1 MKDNLVKENDFVLFY
16 LSPRKKWLIQVSPG
30 KQVHTHAGYIEVEEV
45 IGKEY
50 GQSVMTNTNQEI
62 YLLYPRL
69 NDFIF
74 KSKRATQIL
83 YPKDMAIIASWTDLS
98 NGKKVVEAGTGSGS
112 LSCFIANLIRPEGRL
127 YTYDV
132 REESHEI
139 AKKNIEK
146 AGLSE
151 FVTLK
156 IKDAKLGLEE
166 KDMDVAILDL
176 GDPWTLIKTMKGCLR
191 PGGILASVSPTINQ
205 VEKVVIELQN
215 EGFLEIET
223 LEILMREMEV
233 REGKTR
239 PAMSMVGHTTYLTFA
254 RKSLDTVKG

>member
-239 PAMSMVGHTTYLTFA
+239 PAMRMVGHTTYLTFA

>member
-69 NDFIF
+69 NDYIF

-98 NGKKVVEAGTGSGS
+98 HGKKVIEAGTGSGS
-112 LSCFIANLIRPEGRL
+112 LSCFIANLIRPDGHL
-127 YTYDV
+127 YSYDV

-151 FVTLK
+151 FVTLQ

-239 PAMSMVGHTTYLTFA
+239 PAMRMVGHTTYLTFA

>member
-30 KQVHTHAGYIEVEEV
+30 KQVHTHAGYIEVEDV

-50 GQSVMTNTNQEI
+50 GQSVMTNTKQEI

-69 NDFIF
+69 NDYIF

-98 NGKKVVEAGTGSGS
+98 HGKKVIEAGTGSGS
-112 LSCFIANLIRPEGRL
+112 LSCFIANLIRPDGHL
-127 YTYDV
+127 YSYDV

-151 FVTLK
+151 FVTLQ

-191 PGGILASVSPTINQ
+191 PGGTLASVSPTINQ

-239 PAMSMVGHTTYLTFA
+239 PAMRMVGHTTYLTFA

>member
-139 AKKNIEK
+139 AKKNIDK

-239 PAMSMVGHTTYLTFA
+239 PAMRMVGHTTYLTFA

>member
-112 LSCFIANLIRPEGRL
+112 LSCFIANLIRPDGRL

-239 PAMSMVGHTTYLTFA
+239 PAMRMVGHTTYLTFA

>member
-98 NGKKVVEAGTGSGS
+98 NGKKVVEAGMGSGS

-239 PAMSMVGHTTYLTFA
+239 PAMRMVGHTTYLTFA

>member
-1 MKDNLVKENDFVLFY
+1 MKDNLVKEIDFVLFY

-239 PAMSMVGHTTYLTFA
+239 PAMRMVGHTTYLTFA

>member
-30 KQVHTHAGYIEVEEV
+30 KQVHTHAGYIEVEDV

-50 GQSVMTNTNQEI
+50 GQSVMTNTKQEI

-69 NDFIF
+69 NDYIF

-98 NGKKVVEAGTGSGS
+98 HGKKVIEAGTGSGS
-112 LSCFIANLIRPEGRL
+112 LSCVIANLIRPDGHL
-127 YTYDV
+127 YSYDV

-151 FVTLK
+151 FVTLQM
-156 IKDAKLGLEE
+156 KDAKLGLEE

-191 PGGILASVSPTINQ
+191 PGGTLASVSPTINQ

-239 PAMSMVGHTTYLTFA
+239 PAMRMVGHTTYLTFA

>member
-69 NDFIF
+69 NDYIF

-98 NGKKVVEAGTGSGS
+98 HGKKVVEAGTGSGS
-112 LSCFIANLIRPEGRL
+112 LSCFIANLIRPDGHL

-166 KDMDVAILDL
+166 KEMDVAILDL

-239 PAMSMVGHTTYLTFA
+239 PAMRMVGHTTYLTFA

>member
-98 NGKKVVEAGTGSGS
+98 HGKKVVEAGTGSGS
-112 LSCFIANLIRPEGRL
+112 LSCVIANLIRPDGHL
-127 YTYDV
+127 YTYDI

-239 PAMSMVGHTTYLTFA
+239 PAMRMVGHTTYLTFA

>member
-50 GQSVMTNTNQEI
+50 GQSVMTNTKQEI

-69 NDFIF
+69 NDYIF

-83 YPKDMAIIASWTDLS
+83 YPKDMAIIASWTGLS
-98 NGKKVVEAGTGSGS
+98 HGKKVIEAGTGSGS
-112 LSCFIANLIRPEGRL
+112 LSCFIANLIRPDGHL
-127 YTYDV
+127 YSYDV

-151 FVTLK
+151 FVTLQ

-191 PGGILASVSPTINQ
+191 PGGTLASVSPTINQ

-239 PAMSMVGHTTYLTFA
+239 PAMRMVGHTTYLTFA

>member
-69 NDFIF
+69 NDYIF

-98 NGKKVVEAGTGSGS
+98 HGKKVIEAGTGSGS
-112 LSCFIANLIRPEGRL
+112 LSCFIANLIRPDGHL
-127 YTYDV
+127 YSYDV

-151 FVTLK
+151 FVTLQ

-191 PGGILASVSPTINQ
+191 PGGTLASVSPTINQ

-239 PAMSMVGHTTYLTFA
+239 PAMRMVGHTTYLTFA

>member
-239 PAMSMVGHTTYLTFA
+239 PAMRMVGHTTYLTFA
-254 RKSLDTVKG
+254 RKSLDIVKG

>member
-30 KQVHTHAGYIEVEEV
+30 KQVHTHAGYIDVEEV
-45 IGKEY
+45 IGKVY
-50 GQSVMTNTNQEI
+50 GLSVMTNTNQEI

-239 PAMSMVGHTTYLTFA
+239 PAMRMVGHTTYLTFA

>member
-69 NDFIF
+69 NDYIF

-98 NGKKVVEAGTGSGS
+98 HGKKVVEAGTGSGS
-112 LSCFIANLIRPEGRL
+112 LSCFIANLIRPDGHL

-239 PAMSMVGHTTYLTFA
+239 PAMRMVGHTTYLTFA

>member
-50 GQSVMTNTNQEI
+50 GQSVMTITNQEI

-69 NDFIF
+69 NDYIF

-98 NGKKVVEAGTGSGS
+98 HGKKVVEAGTGSGS
-112 LSCFIANLIRPEGRL
+112 LSCVIANLIRPDGHL
-127 YTYDV
+127 YTYDI

-156 IKDAKLGLEE
+156 IKDAKSGLEE

-239 PAMSMVGHTTYLTFA
+239 PAMRMVGHTTYLTFA

>member
-69 NDFIF
+69 NDYIF
-74 KSKRATQIL
+74 KSKRATHIL

-98 NGKKVVEAGTGSGS
+98 HGKKVVEAGTGSGS
-112 LSCFIANLIRPEGRL
+112 LSCVIANLIRPDGHL
-127 YTYDV
+127 YTYDI

-239 PAMSMVGHTTYLTFA
+239 PAMRMVGHTTYLTFA

>member
-1 MKDNLVKENDFVLFY
+1 
-16 LSPRKKWLIQVSPG
+16 
-30 KQVHTHAGYIEVEEV
+30 
-45 IGKEY
+45 
-50 GQSVMTNTNQEI
+50 
-62 YLLYPRL
+62 
-69 NDFIF
+69 
-74 KSKRATQIL
+74 
-83 YPKDMAIIASWTDLS
+83 MAIIASWTDLS

-239 PAMSMVGHTTYLTFA
+239 PAMRMVGHTTYLTFA

>member
-83 YPKDMAIIASWTDLS
+83 YPKDMAIIASWADLS

-239 PAMSMVGHTTYLTFA
+239 PAMRMVGHTTYLTFA

>member
-30 KQVHTHAGYIEVEEV
+30 KQVHTHAGFIEAENV

-50 GQSVMTNTNQEI
+50 GQSVLTNTNHEI

-69 NDFIF
+69 NDYIF

-239 PAMSMVGHTTYLTFA
+239 PAMRMVGHTTYLTFA